1 MSDSPRPSSR
11 PDFWDVRYEQDRHL
25 FGAEPNA
32 FVKAAA
38 HRLPPESPVVE
49 LGAGEGRT
57 AAWLAWEHGHRV
69 TAVDFSEAA
78 LKTAQERAEAE
89 HLRLDT
95 VRADVRTGRPDRQ
108 WDAAVVTFLQ
118 LLPDERLHL
127 CRLLKTSVRSGGWLL
142 AEWLRPAHLTG
153 PYHRIPYHRMGP
165 SRADRMVPGASGLR
179 GRAPCVCG
187 GRRRAPPGRP
197 SPHWGRRCRSGR
209 CAGRRGLEEKR
220 PWGTAPRLS
229 SKWPCPVVKASRV
242 DIAGGRRYICTYKTV
257 GHTSPASFLS

>member
-25 FGAEPNA
+25 FGAGPNA

-38 HRLPPESPVVE
+38 HRLPPESAVVE

-57 AAWLAWEHGHRV
+57 AAWLAREHGHRV

-153 PYHRIPYHRMGP
+153 PYHRIPYHRIPYHRMGP
-165 SRADRMVPGASGLR
+165 SRADRMVPVR
-179 GRAPCVCG
+179 EV
-187 GRRRAPPGRP
+187 RRAFAGERLA
-197 SPHWGRRCRSGR
+197 SVEAVDVHLQAGPHRTGD
-209 CAGRRGLEEKR
+209 AAVVRG
-220 PWGTAPRLS
+220 
-229 SKWPCPVVKASRV
+229 VVQ
-242 DIAGGRRYICTYKTV
+242 AGG
-257 GHTSPASFLS
+257 G

>member
-25 FGAEPNA
+25 FGAGPNA

-38 HRLPPESPVVE
+38 HRLPPESAVVE
-49 LGAGEGRT
+49 LGAGEGRM
-57 AAWLAWEHGHRV
+57 AAWLAREHGHRV

-142 AEWLRPAHLTG
+142 AEWFRPAHLTG
-153 PYHRIPYHRMGP
+153 PYDRMGP
-165 SRADRMVPGASGLR
+165 SRADRMVPVR
-179 GRAPCVCG
+179 EV
-187 GRRRAPPGRP
+187 RRAFAGERLA
-197 SPHWGRRCRSGR
+197 SVEAVDVHLQEGPHRTGD
-209 CAGRRGLEEKR
+209 AAVVRG
-220 PWGTAPRLS
+220 
-229 SKWPCPVVKASRV
+229 VVQ
-242 DIAGGRRYICTYKTV
+242 AGG
-257 GHTSPASFLS
+257 G